1 METGTMKKLHIIK
14 SETPGVTRSRV
25 KVETII
31 KHFSGD
37 LDLEIG
43 DFTSLEVEKQKG
55 YYKGKKILDIYRSGW
70 KPDEYFV
77 RHFM

>member
-1 METGTMKKLHIIK
+1 MKKLYIIK

-31 KHFSGD
+31 KQYAGG
-37 LDLEIG
+37 LDIEVG
-43 DFTSLEVEKQKG
+43 DFSALQAEKEKG
-55 YYKGKKILDIYRSGW
+55 YYKGQKILGIYRSGW